1 MKVAILMGSAND
13 AAKMAPATD
22 MLDRFGIDHVSEV
35 MSAHRTPAAVASFAA
50 AARRDGFAAVICGA
64 GMAAHLAGVVA
75 AHTTLPVIGVPLSG
89 GLADGLDALLSTV
102 QMPKGIPVATVAVN
116 GSANAAVLAVEILAV
131 SDPGLAAQLD
141 EFRAAGAR

>member
-50 AARRDGFAAVICGA
+50 AARRTAS
-64 GMAAHLAGVVA
+64 
-75 AHTTLPVIGVPLSG
+75 P
-89 GLADGLDALLSTV
+89 
-102 QMPKGIPVATVAVN
+102 
-116 GSANAAVLAVEILAV
+116 
-131 SDPGLAAQLD
+131 
-141 EFRAAGAR
+141 R